1 MESTR
6 ERALGGLIELWADV
20 YKTETYSIKGKQF
33 TAGQL
38 KPYVKAALA
47 EPGSSVQGFFEASP
61 EIARACATYADLPT
75 GLRKIILILA
85 RKEIEDKLYLLKR
98 LFHLFA
104 VLYITG
110 GITAA
115 ETERRL
121 EQSFKHVVDRITLK
135 ELLNKPAES
144 NLHTLLEA
152 LPLFPGS
159 IAGADKHLNRVLV
172 SHCKEVSGATTY
184 YEQDLKVA
192 LWNCWKGK
200 HVDEAIKM
208 LSKQGDPTERMSTLR
223 RILDGEEPEL
233 LRRMLLATLRQT
245 MEDLP
250 DIADII
256 KDRRN
261 QKYHLQKLE
270 RMRKQDETL
279 GSVFI
284 RDEAVL
290 ENIEAKPGELRE
302 KLSPDEIIELLR
314 KKGINKNDLTEK
326 MWRFIFRLN
335 DAFHEGAE
343 IGSKKGLSLHAYF
356 GDSSVTTRKQLS
368 RLRDRVNRT
377 RAKQPRA

>member
-1 MESTR
+1 MESTQ
-6 ERALGGLIELWADV
+6 ERVVNGLIELWADV
-20 YKTETYSIKGKQF
+20 YSTETYSIKGKQF
-33 TAGQL
+33 TVGQL
-38 KPYVKAALA
+38 KSYVKAALA
-47 EPGSSVQGFFEASP
+47 EPGSSVQGVFEASP

-135 ELLNKPAES
+135 ELLNKPDES

-159 IAGADKHLNRVLV
+159 IAGADKRLKSVLV
-172 SHCKEVSGATTY
+172 SHLKEVSEATTYYDQNLTY

-208 LSKQGDPTERMSTLR
+208 LSKQGDPTEKMSMLR
-223 RILDGEEPEL
+223 RIMDGQEPQLLRTMLLRMLHKTIEELDDVRQEMRDLEPRGAELLSPHDIESTKVAPLWPQHPEL
-233 LRRMLLATLRQT
+233 SEAEGRQ
-245 MEDLP
+245 
-250 DIADII
+250 AII
-256 KDRRN
+256 
-261 QKYHLQKLE
+261 
-270 RMRKQDETL
+270 ETL
-279 GSVFI
+279 SQQ
-284 RDEAVL
+284 
-290 ENIEAKPGELRE
+290 
-302 KLSPDEIIELLR
+302 
-314 KKGINKNDLTEK
+314 GIGYDDLTPKE
-326 MWRFIFRLN
+326 WVEIFERYNLIRKGYE
-335 DAFHEGAE
+335 FS
-343 IGSKKGLSLHAYF
+343 SKTGISISSFYGNAAHAKEQKW
-356 GDSSVTTRKQLS
+356 SRIKKKISQLS
-368 RLRDRVNRT
+368 
-377 RAKQPRA
+377 K